1 MNTTVTNFYSSDDV
15 LSCPKL
21 NIPEYAFIGRS
32 NVGKSS
38 LINLLLNKKV
48 AYTSSKPGKTQLI
61 NHIII
66 DNNWALVD
74 LPGYGYAKLSKE
86 MRKKILKRTQ
96 KYFTERGA
104 QLAGTF
110 MLIDIRIKP
119 QKIDLEWMEWLV
131 QNKKVNN
138 ETTLFN
144 WIESELSRG
153 QLTIE
158 ASSISHIMKDL
169 IDWKNNRDAQHKF
182 VIEEWNS
189 WLSSLRDSPDV
200 RSQQTQM
207 GESLLQ
213 LLIDLDHPLPDN
225 EKKFIWPIAW
235 AWAGLSWNLSTIEVM
250 RF

>member
-1 MNTTVTNFYSSDDV
+1 MQLEFLQLLSPSLPVGAFSYSEG
-15 LSCPKL
+15 L
-21 NIPEYAFIGRS
+21 
-32 NVGKSS
+32 
-38 LINLLLNKKV
+38 
-48 AYTSSKPGKTQLI
+48 
-61 NHIII
+61 
-66 DNNWALVD
+66 
-74 LPGYGYAKLSKE
+74 
-86 MRKKILKRTQ
+86 
-96 KYFTERGA
+96 
-104 QLAGTF
+104 
-110 MLIDIRIKP
+110 
-119 QKIDLEWMEWLV
+119 EWLV

-153 QLTIE
+153 QITIE
-158 ASSISHIMKDL
+158 ASSISYIMKDL
-169 IDWKNNRDAQHKF
+169 VDWKNNRDAQHKF

-235 AWAGLSWNLSTIEVM
+235 AWAGVCWNIPPIDLVEGFLYSWVANQLSAALRLLSLGPTKAQKLQKKSLLIIKSQAKYLSQQNPKEVWISDVGAIM
-250 RF
+250 AQQSHVELYSRLFRS

>member
-1 MNTTVTNFYSSDDV
+1 MQLEFLQLLSPSLPVGAFSYSEG
-15 LSCPKL
+15 L
-21 NIPEYAFIGRS
+21 
-32 NVGKSS
+32 
-38 LINLLLNKKV
+38 
-48 AYTSSKPGKTQLI
+48 
-61 NHIII
+61 
-66 DNNWALVD
+66 
-74 LPGYGYAKLSKE
+74 
-86 MRKKILKRTQ
+86 
-96 KYFTERGA
+96 ER
-104 QLAGTF
+104 
-110 MLIDIRIKP
+110 
-119 QKIDLEWMEWLV
+119 LV
-131 QNKKVNN
+131 QNKKVYD

-153 QLTIE
+153 QITIE

-169 IDWKNNRDAQHKF
+169 VNWKNNRDVQHKF

-235 AWAGLSWNLSTIEVM
+235 AWAGVSWDIPKIDLVEGFLYSWVANQLSAALRLLSLGPTKAQQLQKKSLLLIKSQADNLLQQNPKEIWISDVGAIMAQQSHIELYS
-250 RF
+250 RLFRS

>member
-1 MNTTVTNFYSSDDV
+1 MQLEFLQLLSPSLPVGAFSYSEG
-15 LSCPKL
+15 L
-21 NIPEYAFIGRS
+21 
-32 NVGKSS
+32 
-38 LINLLLNKKV
+38 
-48 AYTSSKPGKTQLI
+48 
-61 NHIII
+61 
-66 DNNWALVD
+66 
-74 LPGYGYAKLSKE
+74 
-86 MRKKILKRTQ
+86 
-96 KYFTERGA
+96 
-104 QLAGTF
+104 
-110 MLIDIRIKP
+110 
-119 QKIDLEWMEWLV
+119 EWLV
-131 QNKKVNN
+131 QNQKVNN

-153 QLTIE
+153 QITIE

-169 IDWKNNRDAQHKF
+169 VDWKNNSDAQHKF

-235 AWAGLSWNLSTIEVM
+235 AWAGVSWDIPKIDLVEGFLYSWVANQLSAALRLLSLGPTKAQQLQQKSLLLIKSQANYLLHQNPKEIWISDVGAIM
-250 RF
+250 AQQSHVELYSRLFRS